1 MGIKITGVGKSL
13 PPKAVDNKEFEK
25 YLETSDEWITTR
37 TGIKTR
43 YIAEKEVSASDLAFK
58 ACEEAIK
65 NASLK
70 KEDIDGILVST
81 VTPDYLFPST
91 ACMLQKKLGLRDVFA
106 FDFLAGCTGFVY
118 GIEIANNFIKSGNYR
133 NILVVSVELLSRIT
147 DFEDRNTA
155 VLFGDG
161 AGAVVVSKIEESEGI
176 LSTFIAASGKQWDK
190 LIMPAGGSV
199 KPASVESVKNKEHFI
214 KMDGRAVFKEAVNTM
229 IDSTKRVLEKANLT
243 KDDIDLYIPHQA
255 NKRIIDAIAN
265 FFEIDSNKVYVTV
278 DKYANISSAT
288 IPVAIYDAMK
298 EGKIKKGSKVV
309 LTAFGAG
316 FTWGAAL
323 LQF

>member
-1 MGIKITGVGKSL
+1 MGVKITGVGKSL
-13 PPKAVDNKEFEK
+13 PEKVVHNKEFES

-43 YIAEKEVSASDLAFK
+43 HIAEKEVSASDLALS
-58 ACEEAIK
+58 ACEEAIQ
-65 NASLK
+65 NAKLK
-70 KEDIDGILVST
+70 KEKIDGIIVST
-81 VTPDYLFPST
+81 VTPDYLFPTT
-91 ACMLQKKLGLRDVFA
+91 ACMLQQKLGLRDVFA
-106 FDFLAGCTGFVY
+106 FDFLAGCTGFIY
-118 GIEIANNFIKSGNYR
+118 GLEIANNFIMSGKYK
-133 NILVVSVELLSRIT
+133 NILVVSVEILSRIT

-161 AGAVVVSKIEESEGI
+161 AGAVVVSEVKQDEGI
-176 LSTFIAASGKQWDK
+176 LSTFLAASGKQWNK

-199 KPASVESVKNKEHFI
+199 KPASSESVKNKEHYI

-229 IDSTKRVLEKANLT
+229 ITSIKNVLESSKLK

-265 FFEIDSNKVYVTV
+265 FFEIDNSKVYVTV

-288 IPVAIYDAMK
+288 IPVAIYDAIK
-298 EGKIKKGSKVV
+298 DGKIKKGSKVV

-316 FTWGAAL
+316 FTWGAVL
-323 LQF
+323 IQF